1 MAIKVNLSRF
11 LGERRIK
18 ITEMANKSGLAKNT
32 IMALYHEK
40 AKGITWDVLEKLCIT
55 LNCHPGDLIEYVPD
69 QTMMED
75 NHLK

>member
-32 IMALYHEK
+32 IMALYHER

-55 LNCHPGDLIEYVPD
+55 LNCQPGDLIEYVPG
-69 QTMMED
+69 QPVVKESE
-75 NHLK
+75 

>member
-1 MAIKVNLSRF
+1 VTIKVNLSRF

-55 LNCHPGDLIEYVPD
+55 LNCQPGDLIEYVPG
-69 QTMMED
+69 QPVAKETE
-75 NHLK
+75 